1 MKFRRKV
8 ALALGA
14 LILAAGCS
22 DLRQSVS
29 QDPSYE
35 GRKLSNWLRDFD
47 GLDST
52 HTGPMA
58 AEAVRHI
65 GVAAVPLIIDYLS
78 PARNEQFRRDLQ
90 QWQASRANEI
100 NPASRPFSPRFEA
113 LAALDALGSLG
124 TNALPVLDEL
134 LHEDPFDPHVI
145 YVVARMGLDGM
156 PLLTAT
162 LSSTNKQLRLEAGVG
177 LDLIRAHSEVLYPAV
192 PVGPDAPCFQRRIT
206 EFNLKIMQAA
216 FQAYRTE
223 HADAAVPAGQQY
235 PLPPP
240 RLPE

>member
-1 MKFRRKV
+1 M
-8 ALALGA
+8 
-14 LILAAGCS
+14 
-22 DLRQSVS
+22 
-29 QDPSYE
+29 
-35 GRKLSNWLRDFD
+35 
-47 GLDST
+47 
-52 HTGPMA
+52 
-58 AEAVRHI
+58 
-65 GVAAVPLIIDYLS
+65 
-78 PARNEQFRRDLQ
+78 
-90 QWQASRANEI
+90 
-100 NPASRPFSPRFEA
+100 
-113 LAALDALGSLG
+113 AALDALGSLG

-192 PVGPDAPCFQRRIT
+192 PVSTDAPCFQRRIT

-240 RLPE
+240 RCRNSHRFIFRPPGMSFAICSSLNLCHIAETGCIFGGRVK